1 MKFKSYPKN
10 KPTRSGNYLV
20 KIEFILGDGF
30 GYHYQVIEWS
40 NKHQAWNA
48 SDFVSEDCDPLAHAF
63 DDVVGW
69 CEIIDD
75 GYEE

>member
-20 KIEFILGDGF
+20 KAEFILGDGF
-30 GYHYQVIEWS
+30 GYNYQVIEWS
-40 NKHQAWNA
+40 NKYQAWNS
-48 SDFVSEDCDPLAHAF
+48 SDVLSEDSDPLEYAF

-69 CEIIDD
+69 TEIDD
-75 GYEE
+75 EGYED